1 MEFDYNLKLI
11 LVGDS
16 DVGKST
22 FFKKI
27 NDLNYDNCEA
37 TIGLDFKIFWRTF
50 NNKRLKINLWDTAGQ
65 ERFRSIINRYFE
77 NICGIILI
85 FDLNKEN
92 TFKSVERWIIDL
104 KKYNKC
110 NHEHPILLIG
120 NKNDL
125 ECNVD
130 RELIA
135 NLVSN
140 YKLQYFEASIKNMN
154 INYLLDILIV
164 NIDETI
170 IKKKLECDGCINK
183 SFENNNIKLRG
194 KEMITKMNCCK

>member
-27 NDLNYDNCEA
+27 NNLDYDNCEA

-85 FDLNKEN
+85 FDLNKEK
-92 TFKSVERWIIDL
+92 TFKSVENWIYDL
-104 KKYNKC
+104 KKFNKC
-110 NHEHPILLIG
+110 EHEHPILLIG

-125 ECNVD
+125 ECNID
-130 RELIA
+130 KEIIA
-135 NLVSN
+135 NLVSK
-140 YKLQYFEASIKNMN
+140 YQLIYFETSIKNMN
-154 INYLLDILIV
+154 IDYLLDILIV
-164 NIDETI
+164 NIDDKI
-170 IKKKLECDGCINK
+170 IKNNFECDGCLNK
-183 SFENNNIKLRG
+183 SFENNNIKIRS
-194 KEMITKMNCCK
+194 KEMITRMKCCK